1 MIYINITSFV
11 LISKLE
17 KDHSMTETR
26 RLKKVFISIRAILSL
41 YHKEKLYTYLSKQ
54 AILQHNQNIV
64 KK

>member
-17 KDHSMTETR
+17 KGHSMTETR
-26 RLKKVFISIRAILSL
+26 RLKKLFISIRAILSL
-41 YHKEKLYTYLSKQ
+41 YHQEKLYTYLSKQ

>member
-1 MIYINITSFV
+1 MIYINIISFV

-17 KDHSMTETR
+17 KDHIMTETR

>member
-17 KDHSMTETR
+17 KGHSMTETR

-41 YHKEKLYTYLSKQ
+41 YHQEKLYTYLSKQ